1 MAPLVLLREDQE
13 QVANS
18 HHILEG
24 GKLLQN
30 TNDPCANS
38 MHWPINQQADEPWTP
53 SRSSSLY
60 KVDGWGAPYFFVSP
74 KGEVAVHPNGHH
86 TKLNQEINLVKV
98 IKQMVKPKAKGGLGL
113 TTPAI
118 LRFPEVLKH
127 RLHTLQSCFDNAIK
141 SRKFEGCFQ
150 GVFPV
155 KCNQDR
161 SVIDN
166 IVEFGKP
173 FAFGLEAG
181 SKPELLLAMTA
192 LSKGHPNAL
201 LVCNGYKDA
210 DYVCLALIARRI
222 GLNCIIVLEQEEE
235 LDLVMAISKTL
246 CIKPVIGLRAK
257 LNTKH
262 AGHFGDTSGEK
273 GKFGLSCSEIVGIIH
288 KLNCMKMLSALQ
300 LLHFHIGSQI
310 PSLAILNDGV
320 SEAAQIYCELAL
332 LGANMRF
339 IDIGGGLGIDYDGT
353 NSANSDMSV
362 GYSMEE
368 YAIEVV
374 RVVQDA
380 CDMKGVQHP
389 TLCSESGRA
398 LVSHHS
404 VLIFDVLSSG
414 ATKNHLVAQG
424 VSLEVEGLPADLKSL
439 HTSLIGFA
447 RACDYQGA
455 LECAK
460 LLKNGCIELFKR
472 GHLGLSQLACINNI
486 FEVVYEA
493 WEASMQ
499 ERPPSMSQGSDVG
512 GTEGDKR
519 VATQVHNA
527 VYHVNLSV
535 FRCMPDT
542 WAIGQLFPIMPLQRL
557 DEEPKVRAILSDLT
571 CDSDGKVVTF
581 VGKDNK
587 GRRINYL
594 KVHELEEG
602 KTYYLGMFL
611 GGAYQEALGNLHNL
625 FGSPH
630 VVNVYT
636 KGDDQDREFKLVK
649 ASDGQTAADVLRLM
663 QYEPTS
669 MLETLKLQIKKSLYS
684 KNGHEDDAMG
694 LIQSIAC
701 SFEASTYL
709 FTNHPHSSI
718 FSKGFL
724 SNNTHL
730 SSSSPTNF
738 EQLAP
743 S

>member
-1 MAPLVLLREDQE
+1 MAPLVIQSYEDEGQIVSNPYILQE
-13 QVANS
+13 
-18 HHILEG
+18 
-24 GKLLQN
+24 GKLL
-30 TNDPCANS
+30 TNSNNSFANS
-38 MHWPINQQADEPWTP
+38 LHCPINQQADNDDQAWTA
-53 SRSSSLY
+53 SKSSSLY
-60 KVDGWGAPYFFVSP
+60 RVDGWGAPYFFVSP
-74 KGEVAVHPNGHH
+74 KGQVAVHPNGHR
-86 TKLNQEINLVKV
+86 TKLNDEINLINV
-98 IKQMVKPKAKGGLGL
+98 IKQMVKPKVKGGLGL

-118 LRFPEVLKH
+118 LRFPDVLKH

-141 SRKFEGCFQ
+141 LRKFQGCFK

-155 KCNQDR
+155 KCNQNH

-166 IVEFGKP
+166 IVEFGNP

-192 LSKGHPNAL
+192 LSKGNPNAL

-210 DYVCLALIARRI
+210 DYVCLALIARHI

-246 CIKPVIGLRAK
+246 SIEPVIGLRAK

-262 AGHFGDTSGEK
+262 AGHFGDTSGEN
-273 GKFGLSCSEIVGIIH
+273 GKFGLSCSEIVVIVN
-288 KLNCMKMLSALQ
+288 KLYRMKMLSSLQ

-310 PSLAILNDGV
+310 PSLAILKDGV

-332 LGANMRF
+332 MGANMRF

-353 NSANSDMSV
+353 NSSNSDMSV

-374 RVVQDA
+374 KAVQDA
-380 CDMKGVQHP
+380 CSMKGVQHP

-404 VLIFDVLSSG
+404 VLVFDVLSSSR
-414 ATKNHLVAQG
+414 TKNHMVTQG

-447 RACDYQGA
+447 KACDYQGA

-460 LLKNGCIELFKR
+460 LLKHGCIELFKQ
-472 GHLGLSQLACINNI
+472 GKLGLAQLACVNSIY
-486 FEVVYEA
+486 EVVCEA
-493 WEASMQ
+493 
-499 ERPPSMSQGSDVG
+499 GDVDNKHR
-512 GTEGDKR
+512 TTS
-519 VATQVHNA
+519 AQSHNA
-527 VYHVNLSV
+527 VYHVNLSL

-542 WAIGQLFPIMPLQRL
+542 WAIGQLFPIIPLHRL
-557 DEEPKVRAILSDLT
+557 EEEPKVRAILSDLT

-587 GRRINYL
+587 GRRVNYL
-594 KVHELEEG
+594 RVHELEEG
-602 KTYYLGMFL
+602 KPYYMGMFL

-625 FGSPH
+625 FGTPH
-630 VVNVYT
+630 VVNVYR
-636 KGDDQDREFKLVK
+636 GAERDAAEFELVK
-649 ASDGQTAADVLRLM
+649 ASDGQTAADVLKLM

-669 MLETLKLQIKKSLYS
+669 MLETLKLQIQKSLNCG
-684 KNGHEDDAMG
+684 KEEEAMG
-694 LIQSIAC
+694 LIQSIAS
-701 SFEASTYL
+701 SFGASTYL
-709 FTNHPHSSI
+709 STNHPRSSI
-718 FSKGFL
+718 LSKGFL
-724 SNNTHL
+724 ST
-730 SSSSPTNF
+730 SSTAPPSSPALL
-738 EQLAP
+738 QPLV
-743 S
+743 